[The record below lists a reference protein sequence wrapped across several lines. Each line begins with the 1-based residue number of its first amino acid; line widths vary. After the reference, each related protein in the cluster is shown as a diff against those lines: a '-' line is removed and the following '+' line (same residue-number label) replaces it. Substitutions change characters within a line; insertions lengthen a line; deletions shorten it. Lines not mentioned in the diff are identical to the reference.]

1 MKKLT
6 LTTVALMLAGILN
19 ATTVSFTAQ
28 QGTGISNSSGTA
40 LTGTTVEL
48 GYYES
53 STFTTLGSTTSGT
66 PLAGMFG
73 GSSLFESTSLASFQP
88 ALRIFSDDGAS
99 VIAYSTDWAFSG
111 GDGTGIDTNSDN
123 IDLVNVVIG
132 GSLTASGVVIASAG
146 SAFDLNGTTNPSFG
160 APSLEISLVAVPE
173 PSAFAALAG
182 LCALGAVMVRRR
194 RA

>member
-6 LTTVALMLAGILN
+6 LTTAALMLAGILN

-40 LTGTTVEL
+40 LSGTTVEI
-48 GYYES
+48 GYYDS
-53 STFTTLGSTTSGT
+53 STFTSLGSTTSGT
-66 PLAGMFG
+66 PFAGMFG

-88 ALRIFSDDGAS
+88 ALKIFSDDGSS
-99 VIAYSTDWAFSG
+99 VIAYSTDWAFLG
-111 GDGTGIDTNSDN
+111 GDGTGTDTETQSV
-123 IDLVNVVIG
+123 DLANVVFG
-132 GSLTASGVVIASAG
+132 GSLTASGVVIASAD
-146 SAFDLNGTTNPSFG
+146 SQFNLNGANNPTFG
-160 APSLEISLVAVPE
+160 APSLEISAVPE

-182 LCALGAVMVRRR
+182 ICALGAVMVRRR

>member
-6 LTTVALMLAGILN
+6 LTTAALMLAGILN

-28 QGTGISNSSGTA
+28 QGTGISNSPGTA
-40 LTGTTVEL
+40 LTGTTVEI
-48 GYYES
+48 GYYDS
-53 STFTTLGSTTSGT
+53 STFTSLGSTTSGT
-66 PLAGMFG
+66 PFAGMFG

-99 VIAYSTDWAFSG
+99 VIVYSTDWAFSG

>member
-6 LTTVALMLAGILN
+6 LTTAALMLAGILN

-40 LTGTTVEL
+40 LAGTTVEI
-48 GYYES
+48 GYYDS
-53 STFTTLGSTTSGT
+53 STFTSLGSTTSGT
-66 PLAGMFG
+66 PFAGMFG
-73 GSSLFESTSLASFQP
+73 GSSLFESSSLASFQP
-88 ALRIFSDDGAS
+88 ALKIFSDDGSS
-99 VIAYSTDWAFSG
+99 VIAYSTDWAFLG
-111 GDGTGIDTNSDN
+111 GDGTGTDTETQGV
-123 IDLVNVVIG
+123 DLANVVFN

-146 SAFDLNGTTNPSFG
+146 SAFDLNGTANPTFG

-173 PSAFAALAG
+173 PSTFAALAG

>member
-6 LTTVALMLAGILN
+6 LTTAALMLAGILN

-40 LTGTTVEL
+40 LTGTTVEI
-48 GYYES
+48 GYYDS
-53 STFTTLGSTTSGT
+53 STFTSLGSTTSGT
-66 PLAGMFG
+66 PFAGMFG

-88 ALRIFSDDGAS
+88 ALKIFSDDGSS
-99 VIAYSTDWAFSG
+99 VIAYSTNWAFSG

-123 IDLVNVVIG
+123 IDLANVVIG

-146 SAFDLNGTTNPSFG
+146 SAFDLNGTANPTFG
-160 APSLEISLVAVPE
+160 HLHLRLV
-173 PSAFAALAG
+173 
-182 LCALGAVMVRRR
+182 
-194 RA
+194 

>member
-6 LTTVALMLAGILN
+6 LTTAALMLAGILN

-40 LTGTTVEL
+40 LTGTTVEI
-48 GYYES
+48 GYYDS
-53 STFTTLGSTTSGT
+53 STFTSLGSTTSGT

-73 GSSLFESTSLASFQP
+73 GSSLFESDSLASFQP
-88 ALRIFSDDGAS
+88 ALKIFSDDGSS
-99 VIAYSTDWAFSG
+99 VIAYSTDWAFLG
-111 GDGTGIDTNSDN
+111 GDGTGIDTNTQSV
-123 IDLVNVVIG
+123 DLANVVFN
-132 GSLTASGVVIASAG
+132 GSLTASGVVIAGDLS
-146 SAFDLNGTTNPSFG
+146 SQFDLNGANNPTFG
-160 APSLEISLVAVPE
+160 APSLEIYAVPE
-173 PSAFAALAG
+173 PSTFAALAG

>member
-6 LTTVALMLAGILN
+6 LTTAALMLAGILN

-40 LTGTTVEL
+40 LTGTTVEI
-48 GYYES
+48 GYYDS
-53 STFTTLGSTTSGT
+53 STFTSLGSTTSGT
-66 PLAGMFG
+66 PFAGMFG

-88 ALRIFSDDGAS
+88 ALKIFSDDGSS
-99 VIAYSTDWAFSG
+99 VIAYSTDWAFLG
-111 GDGTGIDTNSDN
+111 GDGTGTDTETQSV
-123 IDLVNVVIG
+123 DLANVVFN

-146 SAFDLNGTTNPSFG
+146 SQFDLNGANNPTFG
-160 APSLEISLVAVPE
+160 APSLEIRAVPE

-182 LCALGAVMVRRR
+182 ICALGAVMVRRR

>member
-6 LTTVALMLAGILN
+6 LTTAALMLAGILN

-40 LTGTTVEL
+40 LTGTTVEI
-48 GYYES
+48 GYYDS
-53 STFTTLGSTTSGT
+53 STFTSLGSTTSGT
-66 PLAGMFG
+66 PFAGMFG

-88 ALRIFSDDGAS
+88 ALKIFSDDGSS
-99 VIAYSTDWAFSG
+99 VIAYSTDWAFLG
-111 GDGTGIDTNSDN
+111 GDGTGTDTETQSV
-123 IDLVNVVIG
+123 DLANVVFN

-146 SAFDLNGTTNPSFG
+146 SAFDLNGTANPTFG
-160 APSLEISLVAVPE
+160 APSLEIRAVPE

-182 LCALGAVMVRRR
+182 ICALGAVMVRRR

>member
-6 LTTVALMLAGILN
+6 LTTAALMLAGILN

-40 LTGTTVEL
+40 LTGTTVEI
-48 GYYES
+48 GYYDS
-53 STFTTLGSTTSGT
+53 STFTSLGSTTSGT
-66 PLAGMFG
+66 PFAGMFG
-73 GSSLFESTSLASFQP
+73 GSSLFESVSLASFQP
-88 ALRIFSDDGAS
+88 ALKIFSDDGSS
-99 VIAYSTDWAFSG
+99 VIAYSTDWAFLG
-111 GDGTGIDTNSDN
+111 GDGTGIDTNTQSV
-123 IDLVNVVIG
+123 DLANVVFN

-146 SAFDLNGTTNPSFG
+146 SAFDLNAATNPTFG